1 MMISGRL
8 PFDGTSK
15 AEVFGKIRGCRYPRL
30 VTASDD
36 FQDLISKMLVVSEDD
51 RQSAAELLKHP
62 FFVSHDNNHAMNVP
76 IDNEIFSNLKRYRGQ
91 SHLRKAAMN
100 MLIKM
105 IQPTELSELRAEFE
119 KIDTDMSGIIEIA
132 ELKAALKTKPQLD
145 MSDKDLDKIIKELDY
160 DDNGKINYTEF
171 LSATI
176 DISKYLTREKVM
188 ALFKQ
193 FDVNND
199 NTISKEN
206 IKAAF
211 TKLGRELDDDEVNAI
226 M

>member
-1 MMISGRL
+1 
-8 PFDGTSK
+8 
-15 AEVFGKIRGCRYPRL
+15 
-30 VTASDD
+30 
-36 FQDLISKMLVVSEDD
+36 MLVVKEDD
-51 RQSAAELLKHP
+51 RWSAAELLKHD
-62 FFVSHDNNHAMNVP
+62 FFAAHDNNKAMNKP
-76 IDNEIFSNLKRYRGQ
+76 IDNSIFDNLKKYRGQ

-105 IQPTELSELRAEFE
+105 IQPTELQQLRLYFE
-119 KIDTDMSGIIEIA
+119 KIDTDMSGIIEVT
-132 ELKAALKTKPQLD
+132 ELRRALEDKNLD
-145 MSDKDLDKIIKELDY
+145 FTEGELDKIIRELDY

-199 NTISKEN
+199 DTISREN